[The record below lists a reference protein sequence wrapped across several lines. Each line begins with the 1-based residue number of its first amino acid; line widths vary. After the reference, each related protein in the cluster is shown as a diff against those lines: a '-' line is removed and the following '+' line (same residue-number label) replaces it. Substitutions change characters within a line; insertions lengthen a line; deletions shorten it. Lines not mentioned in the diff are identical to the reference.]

1 MNLNIINNS
10 SYDKLIVT
18 VNGNRLI
25 LTKDEST
32 SFYVAGDTAD
42 FEVLVLEKSKVF
54 LNWFFAAID
63 GYIDDE
69 SVINDLVCNASFT
82 VKEINSDVTVKLKS
96 VDKRS
101 DKNGYIYNS
110 VYAESDGGFVGS
122 LRYSLTDTQ
131 KARKKSLF
139 YYIFVCSWFP
149 LLLIALIL
157 LAAEVYFLS
166 AVLAILGFAI
176 AIPSWKKASKVKTFY
191 KSETA
196 DRLLNEAVA
205 EIIANGGKPKETV
218 PESKFSKFIYRILD
232 TIFGEKSD
240 KQE

>member
-1 MNLNIINNS
+1 MNIINNS

-42 FEVLVLEKSKVF
+42 FEVLVLEKSKVY
-54 LNWFFAAID
+54 LNWIYAVID
-63 GYIDDE
+63 GYIYHE
-69 SVINDLVCNASFT
+69 SVINKLVCNTSFT
-82 VKEINSDVTVKLKS
+82 VKEINSNVTVKLKN
-96 VDKRS
+96 VDKIS
-101 DKNGYIYNS
+101 DKNDYIYNS
-110 VYAESDGGFVGS
+110 VFAESDGGFVGN

-131 KARKKSLF
+131 KARKKSLI
-139 YYIFVCSWFP
+139 YYIFVCSWLP
-149 LLLIALIL
+149 LLLIGLIC
-157 LAAEVYFLS
+157 LAIDVDFS
-166 AVLAILGFAI
+166 SVVLAILGFAM

-232 TIFGEKSD
+232 TIFGGKSD
-240 KQE
+240 NK

>member
-1 MNLNIINNS
+1 MDLSIINNS
-10 SYDKLIVT
+10 SYDKLIVD
-18 VNGNRLI
+18 VNGNRVI

-110 VYAESDGGFVGS
+110 VYAKCDGGFVGS
-122 LRYSLTDTQ
+122 LRYSLTDTK
-131 KARKKSLF
+131 KARKR
-139 YYIFVCSWFP
+139 VCS
-149 LLLIALIL
+149 II
-157 LAAEVYFLS
+157 YSS
-166 AVLAILGFAI
+166 AHGFR
-176 AIPSWKKASKVKTFY
+176 SC
-191 KSETA
+191 
-196 DRLLNEAVA
+196 
-205 EIIANGGKPKETV
+205 
-218 PESKFSKFIYRILD
+218 
-232 TIFGEKSD
+232 
-240 KQE
+240 